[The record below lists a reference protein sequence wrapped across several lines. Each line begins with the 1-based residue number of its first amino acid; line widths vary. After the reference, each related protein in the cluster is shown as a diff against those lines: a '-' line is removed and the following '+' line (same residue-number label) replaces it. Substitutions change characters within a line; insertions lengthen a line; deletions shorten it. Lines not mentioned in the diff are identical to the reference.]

1 MMFAKKKK
9 KIKLKLEI
17 FEFIIFVSRCNTKN
31 RSLLFFLKK
40 FSLQFRYLYSLV
52 FFIDLNRTFAMKFRM
67 EGVSQSGGWLRF
79 WTGNEQL
86 SGQSELISRS
96 ERRRRK
102 GGEGRKLVHESVVAR
117 DRVVVHE
124 RDP

>member
-31 RSLLFFLKK
+31 RGLLFFLKK